1 MMIFRRTLATA
12 ALLLGASL
20 LLPCAAAA
28 QAEALQGELATLRQL
43 RAANRMADASDRAV
57 GLGFQ
62 QALDAVPGDSADAKA
77 TSLKETAL
85 WEAADIHLAEAN
97 RWQASPDNVYA
108 KRAVDAWTAYVDFAT
123 ASGQSARLHRAVE
136 FLQRSFVQAN
146 EYPEMFSYFVLLP
159 PQYVNDKVV
168 TRWEDRLRACSDYSR
183 QGGRPWKE
191 QDCVRDECRDSVA
204 AFYEYA
210 HRWLKEFPL
219 KADARTVFA
228 QRVERVPPS
237 CRSKP

>member
-1 MMIFRRTLATA
+1 MNFRRIQLFA

-20 LLPCAAAA
+20 MLPCAASA
-28 QAEALQGELATLRQL
+28 QADTLQRELTVLRQL

-57 GLGFQ
+57 GLEFQ
-62 QALDAVPGDSADAKA
+62 QALDGVQGGTADAKA
-77 TSLKETAL
+77 TDLKETAL

-97 RWQASPDNVYA
+97 KWPASQDNTYA
-108 KRAVDAWTAYVDFAT
+108 KRAVDAWTAYVDFA
-123 ASGQSARLHRAVE
+123 SANGLAVRLHRAVE

-183 QGGRPWKE
+183 EGGRPWKE
-191 QDCVRDECRDSVA
+191 QDCARDECRDSVA
-204 AFYEYA
+204 AFYEFA

-237 CRSKP
+237 CRAR